1 MYNWHIL
8 GVHTWVAFTSMV
20 DGLHVVSNNFEGEGH
35 GSKSYELSTLER
47 SP

>member
-20 DGLHVVSNNFEGEGH
+20 DGLHVVSNNFEGGGH